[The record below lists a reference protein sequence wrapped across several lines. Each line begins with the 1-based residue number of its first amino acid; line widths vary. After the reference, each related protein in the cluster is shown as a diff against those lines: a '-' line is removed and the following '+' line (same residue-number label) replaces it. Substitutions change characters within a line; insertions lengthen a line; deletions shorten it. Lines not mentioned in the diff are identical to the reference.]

1 MRQRQF
7 GKAWVNVSYKYNFK
21 HNIID
26 PDNWIH
32 RYIMYAQER
41 TDASWDYHEAVALSL
56 IATATYGLRMEMPH
70 VPDGLKTNLYLILFG
85 PSTFSRKSTAMEIG
99 KDIQTHSIPSA
110 SLPANFTPGGFE
122 EEIAIRS
129 NQASLLLVDEFSGI
143 LEKIHHQKYMA
154 GLAEFIMTMYKES
167 NWQYSRTSKG
177 GKEKVRDI
185 VQIEGAHL
193 SIVGNTTPTVMY
205 RINETDVESGFLARF
220 AVIAPD
226 ARPERKPI
234 YKLPPLDEV
243 KRNDLI
249 DDLIDLQ
256 AACLSMKDSYKN
268 CAYKMQVLRACD
280 KFQSEIEQ
288 YDVPEHTK
296 IMLQRIPVMALKIAM
311 CIAAAGTDPTKL
323 TRLQVT
329 IDDMN
334 QAIGIARKWA
344 RWASA
349 FSKETSKN
357 RFENNIDKTIKLIN
371 DSKKISRSK
380 VARTLRVS
388 ARDLDIIQT
397 TLLDR
402 GLILLQE
409 FQPEDKQ
416 RPMLV
421 YTPNDMDIFNDGSIK
436 VVT

>member
-1 MRQRQF
+1 M
-7 GKAWVNVSYKYNFK
+7 SYQYNFQ
-21 HNIID
+21 HNVTD
-26 PDNWIH
+26 TDNWIYK
-32 RYIMYAQER
+32 YIMYAQER
-41 TDASWDYHEAVALSL
+41 TDAAWDYHEAMALSL

-99 KDIQTHSIPSA
+99 KDIQTSSIPTA

-129 NQASLLLVDEFSGI
+129 DQSTLLLVDEFSGI
-143 LEKIHHQKYMA
+143 LEKIHHQKFMA

-185 VQIEGAHL
+185 VEITGAHL

-205 RINETDVESGFLARF
+205 RINESDVESGFLARF

-226 ARPERKPI
+226 ARPLRKPI
-234 YKLPPLDEV
+234 YKLPKLDTQ
-243 KRNDLI
+243 KRDELV
-249 DDLIDLQ
+249 DGLIDLHS
-256 AACLSMKDSYKN
+256 ACLSMKDSNKQ

-296 IMLQRIPVMALKIAM
+296 IMLQRIPVMAFKVAM
-311 CIAAAGTDPTKL
+311 CIAAAGCDPTKL
-323 TRLQVT
+323 TRLHVT
-329 IDDMN
+329 IDDIN
-334 QAIGIARKWA
+334 QAIGIVRKWA

-357 RFENNIDKTIKLIN
+357 KFEHHIDKTMRLVN
-371 DSKKISRSK
+371 ERKKVSRSK
-380 VARTLRVS
+380 VARNLRIS
-388 ARDLDIIQT
+388 ARELDIIQT

-409 FQPEDKQ
+409 YQPEGRQ

-421 YTPNDMDIFNDGSIK
+421 YCPNDWGIYNDMTIK
-436 VVT
+436 VDI